1 MKFTHESSKES
12 LPFLDVKVK
21 LAKSKIS
28 TDLHVKN
35 SDKYHYLHYTSSH
48 PNHTKWSSVYSQAL
62 RVKMICSEE
71 KDFKQHI
78 HKMRSWF
85 QKRAYPNKVLD
96 EKLVK
101 VWFSNKAKTFRKRG
115 KGIPFAIMYHPILQA
130 LNDIIKRNVNWLCI
144 LTMKSKFYF
153 HLDPWFNFEV
163 LQN

>member
-1 MKFTHESSKES
+1 M
-12 LPFLDVKVK
+12 KVK

-28 TDLHVKN
+28 TDLHKKN

-48 PNHTKWSSVYSQAL
+48 PNHTKWSSVYSQPL

-101 VWFSNKAKTFRKRG
+101 VWFSNKAKTCSKRC

-130 LNDIIKRNVNWLCI
+130 LKDIIERNLNWMCI
-144 LTMKSKFYF
+144 L
-153 HLDPWFNFEV
+153 DNEV
-163 LQN
+163 QILFSPGPMV